1 MNEQATLELLKLLE
15 ETEEE
20 LALIKEELEKWKGV
34 AEMFASTFDSR
45 VKTNQSSKHLQ
56 DAYGLYMELKSLNG

>member
-15 ETEEE
+15 ESEEE

-34 AEMFASTFDSR
+34 AEMFASAFDSR
-45 VKTNQSSKHLQ
+45 VKTNLQ

>member
-15 ETEEE
+15 ESEEE
-20 LALIKEELEKWKGV
+20 LTLIKEELGKWKGV
-34 AEMFASTFDSR
+34 AEMFASAFDSR